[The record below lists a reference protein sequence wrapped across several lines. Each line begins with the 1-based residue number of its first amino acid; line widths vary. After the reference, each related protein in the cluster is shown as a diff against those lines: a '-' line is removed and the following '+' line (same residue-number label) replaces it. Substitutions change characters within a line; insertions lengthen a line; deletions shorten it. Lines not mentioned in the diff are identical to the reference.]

1 MLAVLLACSL
11 LIAPAA
17 PAGDVPPFLA
27 YLASTA
33 APATLI
39 AYNPSGY
46 DPRRPL
52 PADGYPAEEIRAD
65 LAALRPGFDG
75 LVLYAYQPGLTPVIV
90 AAAADLGYRA
100 VLLGIWDPKSAVERD
115 GVARLAR
122 QYGHRLALAV
132 VIGNEGI
139 NDNRYDLADLRAAAD
154 DLTHRL
160 AAGDHLPVTT
170 SEPAGDYGWAPLR
183 AFGDF
188 LAPNIH
194 PALDRHD
201 LAPDAAAAWVRRK
214 ALAIGRAADRPV
226 LVKETG
232 APHGGA
238 PSFSVESQRGFW
250 AAYTGPGLIALAD
263 LSADFVGAVAGSE
276 GVVCRRLRGL
286 RCPLEG
292 GDAGQSAGGSVGIA
306 LRRADS
312 VSGVH
317 GLDGTE
323 GRLRSPTA
331 LRVIASLIPCRPITR
346 HRRRCTG

>member
-17 PAGDVPPFLA
+17 PAGDVPPFLT

-263 LSADFVGAVAGSE
+263 SSADSSARSPAPRVSFAAAFEAFDAPWKAETLAS
-276 GVVCRRLRGL
+276 
-286 RCPLEG
+286 PLEG
-292 GDAGQSAGGSVGIA
+292 QWGLLSVERTPYPAFMVWTGLRDGSEARPPSAS
-306 LRRADS
+306 S
-312 VSGVH
+312 H
-317 GLDGTE
+317 
-323 GRLRSPTA
+323 P
-331 LRVIASLIPCRPITR
+331 
-346 HRRRCTG
+346 

>member
-1 MLAVLLACSL
+1 MGSQVC
-11 LIAPAA
+11 
-17 PAGDVPPFLA
+17 G
-27 YLASTA
+27 
-33 APATLI
+33 
-39 AYNPSGY
+39 G
-46 DPRRPL
+46 
-52 PADGYPAEEIRAD
+52 E
-65 LAALRPGFDG
+65 
-75 LVLYAYQPGLTPVIV
+75 
-90 AAAADLGYRA
+90 
-100 VLLGIWDPKSAVERD
+100 D

-232 APHGGA
+232 ARTA
-238 PSFSVESQRGFW
+238 ERRRSVSK
-250 AAYTGPGLIALAD
+250 
-263 LSADFVGAVAGSE
+263 VSE
-276 GVVCRRLRGL
+276 GSGL
-286 RCPLEG
+286 PIP
-292 GDAGQSAGGSVGIA
+292 D
-306 LRRADS
+306 RA
-312 VSGVH
+312 
-317 GLDGTE
+317 
-323 GRLRSPTA
+323 
-331 LRVIASLIPCRPITR
+331 
-346 HRRRCTG
+346 